1 MSEEPPV
8 VTVFG
13 SHSVTPEQPEYAE
26 ARQLGRT
33 LAEAGANVATG
44 GYGGVMEAV
53 SEGAA
58 GGGAEVIGVTAP
70 RLFPHRA
77 GPNRFVRTEI
87 PAHDI
92 YERDRFLLEMA
103 SATIT
108 LPGNIGTIVEFAE
121 AWRGA
126 LLASPSRRSPNV
138 AVGETFR
145 RLADVMIEEFSVHP
159 EGMICVPTAEEAARV
174 VLEHLGLEKRS
185 E

>member
-1 MSEEPPV
+1 MSDRPV

-13 SHSVTPEQPEYAE
+13 SHSLTSDQPGYAE
-26 ARQLGRT
+26 ARELGRR

-44 GYGGVMEAV
+44 GYGGTMEAV

-58 GGGAEVIGVTAP
+58 AGGAEVIGVTAP

-92 YERDRFLLEMA
+92 YERDRYLIETA

-108 LPGNIGTIVEFAE
+108 LPGSIGTIVEFAE

-126 LLASPSRRSPNV
+126 LLSPTGERKLHV
-138 AVGETFR
+138 AVGDNFA
-145 RLADVMIEEFSVHP
+145 RLAEMMIEEFGAHPDGMTSVP
-159 EGMICVPTAEEAARV
+159 NAEQAGRL
-174 VLEHLGLEKRS
+174 VLERLRAEGRLD
-185 E
+185 

>member
-1 MSEEPPV
+1 MGESPI

-13 SHSVTPEQPEYAE
+13 ASALKPDQPGWE
-26 ARQLGRT
+26 AARRLGRT
-33 LAEAGANVATG
+33 LAEAGARVATG
-44 GYGGVMEAV
+44 GYGGTMEAV

-58 GGGAEVIGVTAP
+58 AGGAEVIGVTAP

-92 YERDRFLLEMA
+92 YERDRYLLELA

-108 LPGNIGTIVEFAE
+108 LPGSIGTIVEFAE

-126 LLASPSRRSPNV
+126 SLSPPAQRKPHV
-138 AVGETFR
+138 AVGERFM
-145 RLADVMIEEFSVHP
+145 RLAELMVAQFGADPKVI
-159 EGMICVPTAEEAARV
+159 ICVPTVEEAAQI
-174 VLEHLGLEKRS
+174 VLERLGLEHPS
-185 E
+185 

>member
-1 MSEEPPV
+1 MSDRPV

-13 SHSVTPEQPEYAE
+13 AHSLTPDQPEYAQ
-26 ARQLGRT
+26 ARHLGRT

-53 SEGAA
+53 SQGAA
-58 GGGAEVIGVTAP
+58 AAGAEVIGVTAP
-70 RLFPHRA
+70 RLFRHRA

-92 YERDRFLLEMA
+92 YERDRYLLESA

-108 LPGNIGTIVEFAE
+108 LPGSIGTVVEFTE
-121 AWRGA
+121 AWRDA
-126 LLASPSRRSPNV
+126 SLSPSGEQRLHV
-138 AVGETFR
+138 AVGKGFR
-145 RLADVMIEEFSVHP
+145 RLAETLVQEFDAHP
-159 EGMICVPTAEEAARV
+159 DMMTCVPTAREAARV
-174 VLEHLGLEKRS
+174 VLGHLGLEGQS

>member
-1 MSEEPPV
+1 MSDQPV

-13 SHSVTPEQPEYAE
+13 SHSVTSDQPEFAE

-33 LAEAGANVATG
+33 LAQAGARVATG

-58 GGGAEVIGVTAP
+58 AEGGEVIGVTAP
-70 RLFPHRA
+70 RLFPQRA

-87 PAHDI
+87 PAHDAH
-92 YERDRFLLEMA
+92 ERDRYLLELA

-108 LPGNIGTIVEFAE
+108 LPGSIGTIVEFTE
-121 AWRGA
+121 AWREASLSQSA
-126 LLASPSRRSPNV
+126 LRKPHV
-138 AVGETFR
+138 AVGNGFR
-145 RLADVMIEEFSVHP
+145 RLAEMIIEEFGGDPTV
-159 EGMICVPTAEEAARV
+159 MTCVPTAQEAARI
-174 VLEHLGLEKRS
+174 VLKRLDLEDES